1 MREANQVGS
10 FAGREM
16 IAEKQLI
23 IILIHFCEGLTHV
36 IGIAVCRDK
45 MQLRDIKWPP
55 QGICRFSRV

>member
-1 MREANQVGS
+1 
-10 FAGREM
+10 M

-55 QGICRFSRV
+55 QALISSGRLRSKRSMDVRMFQMF

>member
-23 IILIHFCEGLTHV
+23 IILIHFCEDLTHV

-55 QGICRFSRV
+55 QGVCRLSRV